1 MKNKRTFCKPLQTIN
16 LTSSEPLLRTDS
28 YNSDK
33 GMPLQAPLQIQE
45 YIEIAKR
52 QPDYVSH
59 NTVDSLK
66 PVLP

>member
-1 MKNKRTFCKPLQTIN
+1 MIN

-28 YNSDK
+28 YNLDK
-33 GMPLQAPLQIQE
+33 GTPLQVPLQIQE